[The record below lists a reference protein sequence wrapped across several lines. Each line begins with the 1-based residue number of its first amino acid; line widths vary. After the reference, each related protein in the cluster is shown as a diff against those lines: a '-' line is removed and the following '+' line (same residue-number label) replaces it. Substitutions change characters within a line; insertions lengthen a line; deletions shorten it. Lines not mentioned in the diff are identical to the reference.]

1 MRCHGVLQLLLGAK
15 TLANLSLS
23 EIVAPRVV
31 EWPEFPAVWTRLATH
46 SKLAARNTAAS
57 VIATLLSFQDSRRML
72 VVPFLADSRHATNV
86 AVATRRAGAGGNAG
100 AGGADGEAPVGTSG
114 VTRRQEDLAAIL
126 GVCAASPLASDTGD
140 GADALRGAIAR
151 MCTAMSAQDMA
162 ARLASAAALVPVPIV
177 LPGSQEADVASC
189 DAGLRARIR
198 GLYTDV
204 ATMHAARTDDDVAQN
219 EASTQLQR
227 GMKLFTETIEAHH
240 VAGSDDPGIVAQG
253 NTVAH
258 IMYGRVLCCC
268 WQWCRVLVAF
278 LTPVC
283 GRYIV
288 KSVAAMHPSDA
299 LLTYT
304 LRMLTTA
311 ALGKRA
317 STKFI
322 DAGAFDVAQA
332 LLLRVR
338 EACSVPT
345 PSHHL
350 LSLTCVCGCACV
362 CCVWLWALQP
372 SCSVTTR
379 RLLAR
384 VCFNLTWYGERV
396 CCRARACYGLT
407 TCMQLR
413 QLCSYAEAWHACLHC
428 GSGA

>member
-1 MRCHGVLQLLLGAK
+1 M
-15 TLANLSLS
+15 
-23 EIVAPRVV
+23 
-31 EWPEFPAVWTRLATH
+31 WTRLATH

-57 VIATLLSFQDSRRML
+57 VVATLLSFQDSRRML

-268 WQWCRVLVAF
+268 WQWRRVLVAF

-345 PSHHL
+345 PSHPFVANVCVAVRVCVAV
-350 LSLTCVCGCACV
+350 CVCGHGSQAVASRHDV
-362 CCVWLWALQP
+362 CWPGFASTLHGMG
-372 SCSVTTR
+372 SVF
-379 RLLAR
+379 
-384 VCFNLTWYGERV
+384 VVVHERV
-396 CCRARACYGLT
+396 
-407 TCMQLR
+407 MVSPHV
-413 QLCSYAEAWHACLHC
+413 CSYGNSAAMLKRGMLAFIVAVVLD
-428 GSGA
+428 SGEDLAHGDGELMVRQHWVRYLLSSMLTVP